1 MSTNKNKY
9 FFIGTAFSDVWPR
22 IQEETPIKYLK
33 ELGIVVGVTQ
43 QNVSARKQENLF
55 PYGWAYLV
63 GKKFNLL
70 TEWILT
76 GEGPKRIMEPI
87 KFNRH
92 RFEFLEDLEDWL
104 SEMVEKEPEREEW
117 AKLCIF
123 DALPAFKEWK
133 KRKESDCSQ
142 KVHYPED
149 KVA

>member
-1 MSTNKNKY
+1 MSTEKNKNI
-9 FFIGTAFSDVWPR
+9 FIGAPFSDVWPR
-22 IQEETPIKYLK
+22 IQESTTIKYLK

-63 GKKFNLL
+63 GKKFNIL

-76 GEGPKRIMEPI
+76 GEGPKRITEPI
-87 KFNRH
+87 KLKRNRLD
-92 RFEFLEDLEDWL
+92 FLEDLEEWL
-104 SEMVEKEPEREEW
+104 SELIAKEPERAEW
-117 AKLCIF
+117 AKLCIS

-133 KRKESDCSQ
+133 KKKELVLGGEGD
-142 KVHYPED
+142 YPQD